1 MLADMQKHIQELDDT
16 ITSGMTDRTMMI
28 VQEIVKMLEEEQSK
42 EEENQKS
49 DVVKMMEAAETA
61 LSSIAGDE
69 DGQFLEL
76 LEKLEK
82 TIAHSRLT
90 LDKVKTEDAAFLE
103 RLEQLGKMLMEKLTK
118 MPDNV
123 NGSLREK

>member
-1 MLADMQKHIQELDDT
+1 
-16 ITSGMTDRTMMI
+16 
-28 VQEIVKMLEEEQSK
+28 MLEEEQSK

-49 DVVKMMEAAETA
+49 DVDKMMEAAETA

-69 DGQFLEL
+69 NGEF

-82 TIAHSRLT
+82 TLVHSRLT
-90 LDKVKTEDAAFLE
+90 LDKAKTDNTAVLE
-103 RLEQLGKMLMEKLTK
+103 RLEQLERMLMEKLTK

-123 NGSLREK
+123 NGRLREK

>member
-42 EEENQKS
+42 EEENQRF

-61 LSSIAGDE
+61 LSSIAGD
-69 DGQFLEL
+69 GEL

-82 TIAHSRLT
+82 TLVHSRLT
-90 LDKVKTEDAAFLE
+90 LDKVKADNTAVLE
-103 RLEQLGKMLMEKLTK
+103 RLEQLERMLMEKLTK

-123 NGSLREK
+123 NGRLREK

>member
-82 TIAHSRLT
+82 TLAHSRLT
-90 LDKVKTEDAAFLE
+90 LDKVKADNTAVLE

-123 NGSLREK
+123 NGRLREK

>member
-1 MLADMQKHIQELDDT
+1 MQKHIQELEDT

-49 DVVKMMEAAETA
+49 DVDKMMEAAETA
-61 LSSIAGDE
+61 LSSIAGDG
-69 DGQFLEL
+69 DGEL
-76 LEKLEK
+76 LEKLEE
-82 TIAHSRLT
+82 TLVHSRLT
-90 LDKVKTEDAAFLE
+90 LDKVKTDNTAVLE

-123 NGSLREK
+123 NGRLREK

>member
-49 DVVKMMEAAETA
+49 DVDKMMEAAETS
-61 LSSIAGDE
+61 LNSIAGDE
-69 DGQFLEL
+69 DGEL

-82 TIAHSRLT
+82 TLVHSRLT
-90 LDKVKTEDAAFLE
+90 LDKVKADNTAVLE

-123 NGSLREK
+123 NGRLREK

>member
-49 DVVKMMEAAETA
+49 DVDKMMEAAETS
-61 LSSIAGDE
+61 LNSIAGDE
-69 DGQFLEL
+69 DGEL

-82 TIAHSRLT
+82 TLVHSRLT
-90 LDKVKTEDAAFLE
+90 LDKVKADNTAVLE

-118 MPDNV
+118 IPDNV
-123 NGSLREK
+123 NGRLREK

>member
-1 MLADMQKHIQELDDT
+1 MQKHIQELDDT

-42 EEENQKS
+42 EGENQKS
-49 DVVKMMEAAETA
+49 DVDKMMEAAETA

-69 DGQFLEL
+69 NGEF

-82 TIAHSRLT
+82 TLVHSRLT
-90 LDKVKTEDAAFLE
+90 LDKAKTDNTAVLE
-103 RLEQLGKMLMEKLTK
+103 RLEQLERMLMEKLTK

-123 NGSLREK
+123 NGRLREK

>member
-42 EEENQKS
+42 EEENQNS
-49 DVVKMMEAAETA
+49 YVVKMMEAAETA

-69 DGQFLEL
+69 DGEL

-82 TIAHSRLT
+82 TLVHSRLN
-90 LDKVKTEDAAFLE
+90 LDKVKADNTAVLE

-123 NGSLREK
+123 NGRLREK

>member
-49 DVVKMMEAAETA
+49 DVDKMMEAAETA
-61 LSSIAGDE
+61 LSSIAGD
-69 DGQFLEL
+69 GEL

-82 TIAHSRLT
+82 TLAHSRLT
-90 LDKVKTEDAAFLE
+90 LDKVKADNTAVLE
-103 RLEQLGKMLMEKLTK
+103 RLEQLERMLMEKLTK

-123 NGSLREK
+123 NGRLREK

>member
-1 MLADMQKHIQELDDT
+1 MLADMHRHIQELDDT
-16 ITSGMTDRTMMI
+16 ITSGMTARTMMI

-49 DVVKMMEAAETA
+49 DVDKMMEAAETS
-61 LSSIAGDE
+61 LNSIAGDE
-69 DGQFLEL
+69 DGEL

-82 TIAHSRLT
+82 TLVHSRLT
-90 LDKVKTEDAAFLE
+90 LDKVKADNTAVLE

-123 NGSLREK
+123 NGRLREK

>member
-49 DVVKMMEAAETA
+49 DVDKMMEAAETA
-61 LSSIAGDE
+61 LSSIAGD
-69 DGQFLEL
+69 GEL

-82 TIAHSRLT
+82 TLVHSRLT
-90 LDKVKTEDAAFLE
+90 LDKAKTDNTAVLE
-103 RLEQLGKMLMEKLTK
+103 RLEQLERMLMEKLTK

-123 NGSLREK
+123 NGRLREK